1 MYLCCEMRATSYICV
16 KHIFLHSLLPPSST
30 ESLWIPF
37 PSNINWDV
45 DPEAN
50 IPVFHFSKLAEHRSS
65 GGGCCSNTDSS
76 FKAPLEVEFC
86 WTSAWGVCQVEHTEL
101 VSHWLCCLPALLPVS
116 KAPGAMVCRKFR
128 STALLPLLTVGS
140 PLIPLY
146 MVSEEFHSLN
156 CFFFLHVRS
165 QAFGLRSLTD
175 IFFYRKVVY
184 GHRNLN
190 DQIYISPSAKG
201 KNRAQFLA

>member
-16 KHIFLHSLLPPSST
+16 KHIFLHSLLAPSST

-37 PSNINWDV
+37 LSNRNWDV

-50 IPVFHFSKLAEHRSS
+50 IPVFHFSKVAEHRSS

-86 WTSAWGVCQVEHTEL
+86 WTSAWGACQVERTEL

-156 CFFFLHVRS
+156 CFFFS
-165 QAFGLRSLTD
+165 PCEESSLW
-175 IFFYRKVVY
+175 
-184 GHRNLN
+184 
-190 DQIYISPSAKG
+190 PE
-201 KNRAQFLA
+201 